1 MTVLRAFFRKH
12 AAPAMLIVVA
22 AIGLHAL
29 MPAGYMT
36 SASAGGMTIEL
47 CGGVAGQSIL
57 VALPGA
63 HHSDD
68 GDHGKGRADS
78 PCAFSGLSGGSLS
91 AADPFIL
98 AIAIIFIMAMVFRRV
113 SAVVAAAPAFLRPP
127 LRAPPA
133 SV

>member
-1 MTVLRAFFRKH
+1 MTALRAFFRKH
-12 AAPAMLIVVA
+12 AALAMLIVVA
-22 AIGLHAL
+22 AIGLRAL
-29 MPAGYMT
+29 MPTGYMA

-47 CGGVAGQSIL
+47 CSGVAGQSIV

-78 PCAFSGLSGGSLS
+78 PCAFSGLSGGALS
-91 AADPFIL
+91 AVDPFIL
-98 AIAIIFIMAMVFRRV
+98 AIAIAFVMATVFRQVV
-113 SAVVAAAPAFLRPP
+113 SVIAAPPAFLRPP
-127 LRAPPA
+127 LRGPPA

>member
-12 AAPAMLIVVA
+12 AALAMLIIVA
-22 AIGLHAL
+22 AIGLRAL
-29 MPAGYMT
+29 MPTGYMT

-47 CGGVAGQSIL
+47 CNGVAGQSIV

-63 HHSDD
+63 HPSDD
-68 GDHGKGRADS
+68 GDHGKGRADG
-78 PCAFSGLSGGSLS
+78 PCAFSSLNGGALS

-98 AIAIIFIMAMVFRRV
+98 AGVIAFIMAMVFRQIITPV
-113 SAVVAAAPAFLRPP
+113 TGPPAFLRPP
-127 LRAPPA
+127 LRGPPV